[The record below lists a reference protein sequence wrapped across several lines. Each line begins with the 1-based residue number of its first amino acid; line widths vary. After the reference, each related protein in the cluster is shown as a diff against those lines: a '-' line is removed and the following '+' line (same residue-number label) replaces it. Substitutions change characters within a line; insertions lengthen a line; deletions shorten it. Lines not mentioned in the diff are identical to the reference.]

1 MPGEEK
7 DDIRGGEEKS
17 SLASRF
23 TNFAVRVVSAV
34 ILVLI
39 IVILLWWGDIPFT
52 VGIALVA
59 LGGLWEL
66 YSTFSKHG
74 YKPAMVLSIA
84 AGCSFPVIA
93 YFLIDSQ
100 DLTPLAAA
108 LALYV
113 PILFAWCLV
122 RRGSDSPTTDISISL
137 LGVVMVGFCLSHF
150 VLMLGL
156 DVGISWTLPFTIIVL
171 VWISDAVA
179 YLAGSAFGRHKMA
192 PSVSPGK
199 SWEGFISSVVAV
211 FIVAYVL
218 YLTVDRTWLSL
229 GVAMELAV
237 IVNVFAPL
245 GDFSESLVKRELG
258 IKDMSS
264 LIPGHGG
271 IMDRFDSMFF
281 TAVVAYYFLRY
292 FIFKV

>member
-1 MPGEEK
+1 MAEVEKEET
-7 DDIRGGEEKS
+7 GGGKES

-23 TNFAVRVVSAV
+23 AGLLTRVVSAV
-34 ILVLI
+34 VLVLVV
-39 IVILLWWGDIPFT
+39 VILLWVGEIPFL

-74 YKPAMVLSIA
+74 YKPATLLSIA
-84 AGCSFPVIA
+84 AGCSLPVIA
-93 YFLIDSQ
+93 FFVREDPQ
-100 DLTPLAAA
+100 DLTALAAA
-108 LALYV
+108 VALYL
-113 PILFAWCLV
+113 PLLFAWCLI

-137 LGVVMVGFCLSHF
+137 LGVVMVGFCLAHF
-150 VLMLGL
+150 ILMLGL
-156 DVGISWTLPFTIIVL
+156 DAEIPWTVPFTVIVM

-179 YLAGSAFGRHKMA
+179 YLAGSAIGRHKMA
-192 PSVSPGK
+192 PRISPGK
-199 SWEGFISSVVAV
+199 SWEGFIAGFAAV
-211 FIVAYVL
+211 FIAAYVL
-218 YLTVDRTWLSL
+218 KITVNRPWLSM

-237 IVNVFAPL
+237 IVNIFAPL

-258 IKDMSS
+258 VKDMSS

-281 TAVVAYYFLRY
+281 TAVVSYYFLRY
-292 FIFKV
+292 VIKA